1 MTSWQLPL
9 FRFFEPSGF
18 RSEQYSNKIPLVR
31 KKGGRNR
38 DQTTLVAILIETAK
52 LWWILSKTCFRFSKT
67 KTLYKFEAFGWYHH
81 CRSHARTS
89 GKSWFWTT
97 RWNTFLKSNFV
108 FFLGLSIRW
117 FTDHKGL
124 TSSSKTALPVK
135 MFRQKSWRK
144 MPKLQLRRI
153 KSSIIERNQYPKK
166 FVETMDH
173 KSIEEK
179 LVEFLQLWHG

>member
-108 FFLGLSIRW
+108 FFWDCPYVGSRITKDWHPHQKLLFQWRC
-117 FTDHKGL
+117 FDRNL
-124 TSSSKTALPVK
+124 DERCQNSSYGE
-135 MFRQKSWRK
+135 
-144 MPKLQLRRI
+144 LRVR
-153 KSSIIERNQYPKK
+153 
-166 FVETMDH
+166 
-173 KSIEEK
+173 
-179 LVEFLQLWHG
+179 